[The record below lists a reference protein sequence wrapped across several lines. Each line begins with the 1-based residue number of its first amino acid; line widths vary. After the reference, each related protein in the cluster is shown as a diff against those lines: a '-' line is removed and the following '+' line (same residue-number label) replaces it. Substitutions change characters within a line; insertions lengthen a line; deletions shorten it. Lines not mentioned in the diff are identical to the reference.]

1 MTTVL
6 LVTFPLLPEG
16 EFGGEHLLAALAER
30 DVDACWVSWDDPTV
44 DWAGADLVAVRA
56 TWDYHRRCPDFLD
69 WARSVERQTTLLNG
83 ADVFAWN
90 ADKSYLVALGER
102 VPVVPTA
109 LVDDSDLVAGLQAAV
124 ARFGTVV
131 IKPRTGAGG
140 VGVVAV
146 QHSDDEALA
155 GLDAVAGMGGLEG
168 LTAGP
173 WAVQPLVESVR
184 TRGETSVFVLDGRA
198 VSQVD
203 KLPASGEIRVHEQYG
218 GASRPV
224 ALDADVA
231 VVAEAAMAQAG
242 ELLGTRL
249 DYGRV
254 DLMEYDG
261 RLVVGELELIEPGLY
276 LDVHPR
282 TAQPFADLV
291 VSRLAARA

>member
-1 MTTVL
+1 M
-6 LVTFPLLPEG
+6 
-16 EFGGEHLLAALAER
+16 
-30 DVDACWVSWDDPTV
+30 
-44 DWAGADLVAVRA
+44 
-56 TWDYHRRCPDFLD
+56 
-69 WARSVERQTTLLNG
+69 
-83 ADVFAWN
+83 
-90 ADKSYLVALGER
+90 
-102 VPVVPTA
+102 
-109 LVDDSDLVAGLQAAV
+109 
-124 ARFGTVV
+124 
-131 IKPRTGAGG
+131 
-140 VGVVAV
+140 
-146 QHSDDEALA
+146 
-155 GLDAVAGMGGLEG
+155 
-168 LTAGP
+168 
-173 WAVQPLVESVR
+173 
-184 TRGETSVFVLDGRA
+184 LDGRA